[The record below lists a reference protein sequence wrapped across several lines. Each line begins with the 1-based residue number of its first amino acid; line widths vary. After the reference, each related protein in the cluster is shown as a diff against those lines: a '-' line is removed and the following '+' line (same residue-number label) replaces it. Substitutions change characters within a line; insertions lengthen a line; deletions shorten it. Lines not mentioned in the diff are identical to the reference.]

1 MVARMVDG
9 STDEMFDV
17 IDVMKKNQINLDHH
31 PQPTKISLFL
41 CFQFG
46 GSLGGVCVPQRE
58 TNLKTYFPYTVNKQ
72 TMVKF
77 AAHLRDELRR
87 EGWEAFYIKYKPLK
101 KLLKKIT
108 NYEEKAD
115 IVEAVKVRQNFVDQL
130 ETNMREVEAFF
141 LLQTSKLAEHGERVS
156 TLMIKSLR
164 ESVDGDV
171 YNPSLVVR
179 LQAAQAKARVK
190 AKLAEKEEEKEEKK
204 EKEEKEGKEGKEGKA
219 VEAKEK
225 DNQPNSASTT
235 TSTTTEST
243 DTTEVEAVLDE
254 NTVVS
259 LEMQNEISEKFK
271 SSLETVVETVEEKR
285 MRRSIEACDAMNDL
299 VAYRREI
306 DAIVKYSAVNCE
318 AVRKIV
324 KKHDKNALDIILQ
337 PRILTFIKKF
347 LFYNARSN
355 KNILS
360 GESQKKKK
368 KIS

>member
-1 MVARMVDG
+1 
-9 STDEMFDV
+9 
-17 IDVMKKNQINLDHH
+17 
-31 PQPTKISLFL
+31 
-41 CFQFG
+41 
-46 GSLGGVCVPQRE
+46 
-58 TNLKTYFPYTVNKQ
+58 
-72 TMVKF
+72 MVKF

-190 AKLAEKEEEKEEKK
+190 AKLAEKEKEEEKEEK
-204 EKEEKEGKEGKEGKA
+204 EEKEGKEGKA

-360 GESQKKKK
+360 GKIKKN
-368 KIS
+368 

>member
-1 MVARMVDG
+1 M
-9 STDEMFDV
+9 
-17 IDVMKKNQINLDHH
+17 
-31 PQPTKISLFL
+31 
-41 CFQFG
+41 
-46 GSLGGVCVPQRE
+46 
-58 TNLKTYFPYTVNKQ
+58 KTYFPYTVNKQ

-190 AKLAEKEEEKEEKK
+190 AKLAEKEEEKEEK
-204 EKEEKEGKEGKEGKA
+204 EEKEGKA

-235 TSTTTEST
+235 TSTITEST
-243 DTTEVEAVLDE
+243 DATEVEAVLDE

-360 GESQKKKK
+360 GKIKKN
-368 KIS
+368 